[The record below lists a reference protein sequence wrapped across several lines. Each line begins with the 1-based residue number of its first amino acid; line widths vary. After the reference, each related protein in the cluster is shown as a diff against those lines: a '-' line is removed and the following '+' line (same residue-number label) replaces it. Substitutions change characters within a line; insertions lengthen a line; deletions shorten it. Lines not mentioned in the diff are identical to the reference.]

1 MDAMLLAASPVPSV
15 DLSASELPRD
25 GLLITRSKFCDRRF
39 GPECKRHYAA
49 LATGPKLIPVQC
61 PFGFASIALPDAGP
75 GFALTGFV
83 PFPRIGGDA
92 ERARAK
98 ECPSGRV
105 DTGVLVAWSKS
116 LASAQALLRERESQ
130 ALSSHLEALHEV
142 RRLNH
147 TVKVIMERLCTKAA
161 PGNPDRAPSDLV
173 RGWKASEMISHH
185 LDALD
190 ILSNP
195 GLAETPPNKV
205 ITFYKLVDQIFRI
218 YQARADEKKVR
229 LALGGHSVAKASVYD
244 GTIHIA
250 PSAFMDNAIKY
261 SREGDQVEVRVFEGA
276 LDNKVS
282 VGFEVRSMGPPA
294 SAAEERRL
302 FRQRGRGEAAK
313 GLAEGSGVGL
323 VLVRAVAEQHGARA
337 TAVQRQ
343 LSDDRSEWLFRF
355 ELPTT
360 R

>member
-1 MDAMLLAASPVPSV
+1 MLLAASPVPSV

-205 ITFYKLVDQIFRI
+205 ITFYKLVDRDLPDLPGPRRREEGSSSSRWPLRRQGLRLRRHYPHRAERFHGQRH
-218 YQARADEKKVR
+218 QVLEGRRPSGSPGVRRCARQQGQRGLRGEK
-229 LALGGHSVAKASVYD
+229 H
-244 GTIHIA
+244 GTTRQCCRRT
-250 PSAFMDNAIKY
+250 SSF
-261 SREGDQVEVRVFEGA
+261 
-276 LDNKVS
+276 
-282 VGFEVRSMGPPA
+282 PPA
-294 SAAEERRL
+294 R
-302 FRQRGRGEAAK
+302 
-313 GLAEGSGVGL
+313 
-323 VLVRAVAEQHGARA
+323 
-337 TAVQRQ
+337 
-343 LSDDRSEWLFRF
+343 
-355 ELPTT
+355 T